1 MTPPP
6 LRSEAEGRHQKR
18 HAQVMW
24 VLVPGGLAL
33 ILAGIGAGVGSAP
46 GMEAPYYELFWRMGA
61 WACGIVAIVAAAVAA
76 VAELN
81 LSTNARRRRAGGAQA
96 NHAGDDRGRA
106 YAREWVRAQ
115 RVRDGLIEGRMPSAI
130 APHGLATRPGET
142 LFVDTRAV
150 YSRYVAAVE
159 SSSTGLPAFVS
170 AGLMVTGTY
179 RRDRTWLEAQCAP
192 FWRRPV
198 SVRVVCSDQRI
209 AVHTGQRWASFPYT
223 AMTAIY
229 PEVGDA
235 TLVCEFAA
243 APPLLLRG
251 AAIPTVA
258 LLTVHQTAGADAVRT
273 HPALGVLVDE

>member
-1 MTPPP
+1 MQ
-6 LRSEAEGRHQKR
+6 R
-18 HAQVMW
+18 AQVMS
-24 VLVPGGLAL
+24 VLIPGGLAL
-33 ILAGIGAGVGSAP
+33 ILAGVSSGVGSAP
-46 GMEAPYYELFWRMGA
+46 GMEAPYYELFWRVGA
-61 WACGIVAIVAAAVAA
+61 WACAIVAIVAAAVAA

-81 LSTNARRRRAGGAQA
+81 LSTNARRRRARGAQA
-96 NHAGDDRGRA
+96 NHAGADRDQA

-115 RVRDGLIEGRMPSAI
+115 RVRDGLIEGRMPPVI
-130 APHGLATRPGET
+130 APHGLAARPGET
-142 LFVDTRAV
+142 FFVDTRAV
-150 YSRYVAAVE
+150 GSRYTGAVD
-159 SSSTGLPAFVS
+159 SPSTGLPAFVS

-179 RRDRTWLEAQCAP
+179 RRHRTWLEAQCAP

-209 AVHTGQRWASFPYT
+209 TVHTGRKRLSFPYA

-229 PEVGDA
+229 PAVGDA

-243 APPLLLRG
+243 TPPLLLRG

-258 LLTVHQTAGADAVRT
+258 LLTVRQSAGADAVRT